1 MESAPAPQLGW
12 GWGGR
17 ICLNHVSG
25 LFVHAESGTRSHSGT
40 SAPVPSHTCPN
51 GVFVER
57 FVGAI
62 VLGMTRMRV
71 LVAENHP
78 SVRENLRYLINAEP
92 DMECVAVA
100 KNGRQCIELCRQLL
114 PEVLVVDEILPG
126 ADGLAIA
133 AIVGNRLPQIR
144 VVMYTFNPKVCA
156 VAREMGAAGCVVKD
170 TPYRVLLGALRQ
182 AAPAPAL
189 PAH

>member
-1 MESAPAPQLGW
+1 
-12 GWGGR
+12 
-17 ICLNHVSG
+17 
-25 LFVHAESGTRSHSGT
+25 
-40 SAPVPSHTCPN
+40 VPEWDL
-51 GVFVER
+51 VQR
-57 FVGAI
+57 LVGPI
-62 VLGMTRMRV
+62 VIGMAKMRV

-100 KNGRQCIELCRQLL
+100 RNGRQCLELCRELL

-144 VVMYTFNPKVCA
+144 VVMYAFNSEVCE
-156 VAREMGAAGCVVKD
+156 VARGFGAVGCIAKD
-170 TPYRVLLGALRQ
+170 MPYDSLLGALRQ
-182 AAPAPAL
+182 AAPAASL
-189 PAH
+189 TAR